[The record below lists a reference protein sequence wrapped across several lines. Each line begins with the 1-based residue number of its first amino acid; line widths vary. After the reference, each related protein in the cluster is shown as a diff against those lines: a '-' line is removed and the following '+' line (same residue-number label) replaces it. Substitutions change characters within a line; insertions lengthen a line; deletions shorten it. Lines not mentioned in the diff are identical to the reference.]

1 MLEGLGGLVGP
12 VLQIRLEQIGGGSG
26 RIDGHAAKKQAGA
39 GVSRI
44 LASVSRRRQDPTVK
58 KTDLEKLKG
67 LKLANERKRQD
78 QRTGKQSQPG
88 GGKAVPRSKLLT
100 ALLDKPAPD
109 DKH

>member
-1 MLEGLGGLVGP
+1 M
-12 VLQIRLEQIGGGSG
+12 
-26 RIDGHAAKKQAGA
+26 
-39 GVSRI
+39 
-44 LASVSRRRQDPTVK
+44 K